1 MEFLKDQR
9 AVIGLGIGAA
19 VLAGV
24 IIAAVAGGGPRKAEP
39 ERKDLQID
47 MQAEPTADA
56 ARKLRCFVDGQFVGE
71 ATLAECAERNGV
83 AAQSLDVGLDESGA
97 LVAAQTAS
105 LAPPPASP
113 PGDLMGGASTPDGA
127 AAGEDL
133 AGGPQGQCLR
143 FQSDQWRVLSES
155 VSLNTCVQMLFS
167 GQCERPG
174 GASYGRWG
182 EMTLRLVPRR
192 VEQSFDNR
200 QFRKLVDQDRNCEI
214 PPIR

>member
-24 IIAAVAGGGPRKAEP
+24 VIAAVAGGGPRKAEP
-39 ERKDLQID
+39 ERKELQID
-47 MQAEPTADA
+47 MQEAPAADA
-56 ARKLRCFVDGQFVGE
+56 SRKLRCFVDGQFVGE
-71 ATLAECAERNGV
+71 ATLVECAERNGV

-97 LVAAQTAS
+97 LIAAQTAS

-113 PGDLMGGASTPDGA
+113 PGSLMGEPSPEAGA
-127 AAGEDL
+127 AGAEDVV
-133 AGGPQGQCLR
+133 GGPQAQCLR
-143 FQSDQWRVLSES
+143 FNNDQWRVLSEA

-182 EMTLRLVPRR
+182 ELTLRLVPKR

-200 QFRKLVDQDRNCEI
+200 RFRTLVEQDRNCEI